1 MFGLEILKS
10 RLKDAPK
17 TSGVYLFKNKKD
29 IPIYI
34 GKAINIKRRLSN
46 YGNLP
51 KLPRRLQ
58 KMVSQT
64 VNIDFELTESE
75 RNALLLEALLIK
87 KFSPRYNIRL
97 KDDKSFPLIKI
108 TNGAFPRLTR
118 FRNDFSNEDKVFG
131 PFTSALKTDKVIKI
145 LQKSFKLRSCNDS
158 EFKNR
163 TRPCLLYDL
172 KQCSAPCVSKVDEN
186 EYKNQVSDTIK
197 FFQGSQK
204 KIFNKL
210 EKQMVYFSES
220 QNYEKAAEL
229 RDSIQSLNY
238 IIREEVKISTQETNF
253 DYIHIDNKKHFSIYI
268 GFIRYGRYLGGNLI
282 YYSDKF
288 EEDIDPT
295 SLIIQFYL
303 KSFRPKKII
312 ISKKIQGYNELK
324 SIMKENYKI
333 DVSLKSNNIVGIQK
347 ISNLT
352 AKRNDKE
359 VSLQKQKY
367 VNNQEILNL
376 LKIKF
381 NIKNNVERVEAY
393 DNSFF
398 GNNYAVASYVVFN
411 EEGFSI
417 KDSRTYKFKDYDLKK
432 FGDADLMRKVFKS
445 RFSKDDKILPDIIII
460 DGAQPYLKI
469 CQEAINESG
478 INEDIK
484 LIGVSKGFKRDF
496 RFDRYHLINEKN
508 LSLKDNPQIEGFIQ
522 KMRDQAHK
530 LSKKNSMKR
539 MSDSLKTSFLDDI
552 DGIGKVKKMRVINFF
567 GSVQNL
573 KRANRDE
580 LTQIKGLNSKNIK
593 AILDKING

>member
-1 MFGLEILKS
+1 MIGLEVLKN
-10 RLKDAPK
+10 RIKEAPK

-108 TNGAFPRLTR
+108 TDGQFPRLTR
-118 FRNDFSNEDKVFG
+118 FRNDFHQDDRVFG

-145 LQKSFKLRSCNDS
+145 LQKSFKLRSCSDL

-163 TRPCLLYDL
+163 KRPCLLFDL
-172 KQCSAPCVSKVDEN
+172 KQCSAPCVKYVSQKDYE
-186 EYKNQVSDTIK
+186 KQVSDTIK

-204 KIFNKL
+204 SIFDKL
-210 EKQMVYFSES
+210 EKQMIFFSKNE
-220 QNYEKAAEL
+220 NYEKAAEV

-238 IIREEVKISTQETNF
+238 IIREEIKVGNQDTNY
-253 DYIHIDNKKHFSIYI
+253 DYIYINDKGYFSIFI

-282 YYSDKF
+282 YYSEKVED
-288 EEDIDPT
+288 DIDAT

-303 KSFRPKKII
+303 KSFRPNKIILSKKII
-312 ISKKIQGYNELK
+312 GYLELK
-324 SIMKENYKI
+324 SIMNENYKI
-333 DVSLKSNNIVGIQK
+333 ETSLRNNTIPGIRQ
-347 ISNLT
+347 ISKLT
-352 AKRNDKE
+352 LNKNDKE
-359 VSLQKQKY
+359 VLLQKQKY
-367 VNNQEILNL
+367 QSSKEILEL
-376 LKIKF
+376 LKYRFGISHS
-381 NIKNNVERVEAY
+381 IERIEAY

-398 GNNYAVASYVVFN
+398 GNNYAVSSYVVFN
-411 EEGFSI
+411 EDGFSI

-432 FGDADLMRKVFKS
+432 FGDADLMRKVFEA
-445 RFSKDDKILPDIIII
+445 RFSKDDKVLPDIMII
-460 DGAQPYLKI
+460 DGGMPYLKI
-469 CQEAINESG
+469 CKEIIEKNG
-478 INEDIK
+478 IKEDIF
-484 LIGVSKGFKRDF
+484 LIGVSKGLKRDF
-496 RFDRYHLINEKN
+496 RFDRYHTSKERNI
-508 LSLKDNPQIEGFIQ
+508 SLREVPQIEGFIQ
-522 KMRDQAHK
+522 KMRDKAHN

-539 MSDSLKTSFLDDI
+539 MSDSLKTSFLDGI
-552 DGIGKVKKMRVINFF
+552 AGIGKIKKMRVINFF
-567 GSVQNL
+567 GNVQNL
-573 KRANRDE
+573 KQSTRDE
-580 LTQIKGLNSKNIK
+580 LIQIKGLNSKNIQD
-593 AILDKING
+593 ILDKING

>member
-324 SIMKENYKI
+324 FIMKENYKI
-333 DVSLKSNNIVGIQK
+333 DVSLKNNNIVGIQK

-460 DGAQPYLKI
+460 DGAHPYLKI

-478 INEDIK
+478 INENIK

>member
-238 IIREEVKISTQETNF
+238 IIREEVKISTQDTNF
-253 DYIHIDNKKHFSIYI
+253 DYIHIDNKNHFSIYI

-352 AKRNDKE
+352 ASRNDKE

-367 VNNQEILNL
+367 VNNQEILDL

>member
-108 TNGAFPRLTR
+108 TNGTFPRLTR

-288 EEDIDPT
+288 EEDIDPP

-478 INEDIK
+478 INENIK

-496 RFDRYHLINEKN
+496 RFDRYHLIDEKN

>member
-1 MFGLEILKS
+1 MIGLEVLKN
-10 RLKDAPK
+10 RIKEAPK

-108 TNGAFPRLTR
+108 TDGQFPRLTR
-118 FRNDFSNEDKVFG
+118 FRNDFHQDDRVFG

-145 LQKSFKLRSCNDS
+145 LQKSFKLRSCSDL

-163 TRPCLLYDL
+163 KRPCLLFDL
-172 KQCSAPCVSKVDEN
+172 KQCSAPCVKYVSQKDYE
-186 EYKNQVSDTIK
+186 KQVSDTIK

-204 KIFNKL
+204 SIFDKL
-210 EKQMVYFSES
+210 EKQMIFFSKNE
-220 QNYEKAAEL
+220 NYEKAAEV

-238 IIREEVKISTQETNF
+238 IIREEIKVGNQDTNY
-253 DYIHIDNKKHFSIYI
+253 DYIYINDKGYFSIFI

-282 YYSDKF
+282 YYSEKVED
-288 EEDIDPT
+288 DIDAT

-303 KSFRPKKII
+303 KSFRPNKIILSKKII
-312 ISKKIQGYNELK
+312 GYLELK
-324 SIMKENYKI
+324 SIMNENYKI
-333 DVSLKSNNIVGIQK
+333 ETSLRNNTIPGIRQ
-347 ISNLT
+347 ISKLT
-352 AKRNDKE
+352 LNKNDKE
-359 VSLQKQKY
+359 VLLQKQKY
-367 VNNQEILNL
+367 QSSKEILEL
-376 LKIKF
+376 LKYRFGISHS
-381 NIKNNVERVEAY
+381 IERIEAY

-398 GNNYAVASYVVFN
+398 GNNYAVSSYVVFN
-411 EEGFSI
+411 EDGFSI

-432 FGDADLMRKVFKS
+432 FGDADLMRKVFEA
-445 RFSKDDKILPDIIII
+445 RFSKDDKVLPDIMII
-460 DGAQPYLKI
+460 DGGMPYLKI
-469 CQEAINESG
+469 CKEIIEKNG
-478 INEDIK
+478 IKEDIF

-496 RFDRYHLINEKN
+496 RFDRYHTSKERNI
-508 LSLKDNPQIEGFIQ
+508 SLREVPQIEGFIQ
-522 KMRDQAHK
+522 KMRDKAHN
-530 LSKKNSMKR
+530 LSKRNSMKR
-539 MSDSLKTSFLDDI
+539 MSDSLKTSFLDGI
-552 DGIGKVKKMRVINFF
+552 AGIGKIKKMRVINFF
-567 GSVQNL
+567 GNVQNL
-573 KRANRDE
+573 KQSTRDE
-580 LTQIKGLNSKNIK
+580 LIQIKGLNSKNIQD
-593 AILDKING
+593 ILDKING

>member
-1 MFGLEILKS
+1 MIGLEVLKN
-10 RLKDAPK
+10 RLKEAPK

-108 TNGAFPRLTR
+108 TDGQFPRLTR
-118 FRNDFSNEDKVFG
+118 FRNDFHQDDRVFG

-145 LQKSFKLRSCNDS
+145 LQKSFKLRSCSDL

-163 TRPCLLYDL
+163 KRPCLLFDL
-172 KQCSAPCVSKVDEN
+172 KQCSAPCVKYVSQKDYE
-186 EYKNQVSDTIK
+186 KQVSDTIK

-204 KIFNKL
+204 SIFDKL
-210 EKQMVYFSES
+210 EKQMIFFSKNE
-220 QNYEKAAEL
+220 NYEKAAEV

-238 IIREEVKISTQETNF
+238 IIREEIKVGNQDTNY
-253 DYIHIDNKKHFSIYI
+253 DYIYINDKGYFSIFI

-282 YYSDKF
+282 YYSEKVED
-288 EEDIDPT
+288 DIDAT

-303 KSFRPKKII
+303 KSFRPNKIILSKKII
-312 ISKKIQGYNELK
+312 GYLELK
-324 SIMKENYKI
+324 SIMNENYKI
-333 DVSLKSNNIVGIQK
+333 ETSLRNNTIPGIRQ
-347 ISNLT
+347 ISKLT
-352 AKRNDKE
+352 LNKNDKE
-359 VSLQKQKY
+359 VLLQKQKY
-367 VNNQEILNL
+367 QSSKEILEL
-376 LKIKF
+376 LKYRFGISHS
-381 NIKNNVERVEAY
+381 IERIEAY

-398 GNNYAVASYVVFN
+398 GNNYAVSSYVVFN
-411 EEGFSI
+411 EDGFSI

-432 FGDADLMRKVFKS
+432 FGDADLMRKVFEA
-445 RFSKDDKILPDIIII
+445 RFSKDDKVLPDIMII
-460 DGAQPYLKI
+460 DGGMPYLKI
-469 CQEAINESG
+469 CKEIIEKNS
-478 INEDIK
+478 IKEDIF

-496 RFDRYHLINEKN
+496 RFDRYHTSKERNI
-508 LSLKDNPQIEGFIQ
+508 SLREVPQIEGFIQ
-522 KMRDQAHK
+522 KMRDKAHN

-539 MSDSLKTSFLDDI
+539 MSDSLKTSFLDGI
-552 DGIGKVKKMRVINFF
+552 AGIGKIKKMRVINFF
-567 GSVQNL
+567 GNVQNL
-573 KRANRDE
+573 KQSTRDE
-580 LTQIKGLNSKNIK
+580 LIQIKGLNSKNIQD
-593 AILDKING
+593 ILDKING

>member
-1 MFGLEILKS
+1 MIGLEVLKN
-10 RLKDAPK
+10 RIKEAPK

-108 TNGAFPRLTR
+108 TDGQFPRLTR
-118 FRNDFSNEDKVFG
+118 FRNDFHQDDRVFG

-145 LQKSFKLRSCNDS
+145 LQKSFKLRSCTDL

-163 TRPCLLYDL
+163 KRPCLLYDL
-172 KQCSAPCVSKVDEN
+172 KQCSAPCVKYVSQKDYE
-186 EYKNQVSDTIK
+186 KQVSDTVK

-204 KIFNKL
+204 SIFDKL
-210 EKQMVYFSES
+210 EKQMIFFSKNE
-220 QNYEKAAEL
+220 NYEKAAEV

-238 IIREEVKISTQETNF
+238 IIREEIKVGNQDANY
-253 DYIHIDNKKHFSIYI
+253 DYIYINDKDYFSIFI

-282 YYSDKF
+282 YYSEKVED
-288 EEDIDPT
+288 DIDAT

-303 KSFRPKKII
+303 KSFRPNKIILSKKII
-312 ISKKIQGYNELK
+312 GYLELK
-324 SIMKENYKI
+324 SIMNENYKI
-333 DVSLKSNNIVGIQK
+333 ETSLRNNSIPGIRQ
-347 ISNLT
+347 ISKLT
-352 AKRNDKE
+352 LNKNDAE
-359 VSLQKQKY
+359 VLLQKQKY
-367 VNNQEILNL
+367 QSSKEILQL
-376 LKIKF
+376 LKYRFDISHP
-381 NIKNNVERVEAY
+381 IERIEAY

-398 GNNYAVASYVVFN
+398 GNNYAVSSYVVFN
-411 EEGFSI
+411 EDGFSI
-417 KDSRTYKFKDYDLKK
+417 KDSRTYKFKDYDLKR
-432 FGDADLMRKVFKS
+432 FGDADLMRKVFEA
-445 RFSKDDKILPDIIII
+445 RFSKDDKVLPDIMII
-460 DGAQPYLKI
+460 DGGIPYLKI
-469 CQEAINESG
+469 CKEILEKND
-478 INEDIK
+478 IKEDIF

-496 RFDRYHLINEKN
+496 RFDRYHTSKDRNI
-508 LSLKDNPQIEGFIQ
+508 SLKEVPQIEGFIQ
-522 KMRDQAHK
+522 KMRDKAHN

-539 MSDSLKTSFLDDI
+539 MSDSLKTSFLDGI
-552 DGIGKVKKMRVINFF
+552 EGIGKIKKMRIINFF
-567 GSVQNL
+567 GNIQNL
-573 KRANRDE
+573 KQTTRDE
-580 LTQIKGLNSKNIK
+580 LIQIKGLNSKNIQD
-593 AILDKING
+593 ILDKING

>member
-1 MFGLEILKS
+1 MIGLEVLKN
-10 RLKDAPK
+10 RIKEAPR

-29 IPIYI
+29 VPIYI

-108 TNGAFPRLTR
+108 TDGQFPRLTR
-118 FRNDFSNEDKVFG
+118 FRNDFHQDDRVFG

-145 LQKSFKLRSCNDS
+145 LQKSFKLRSCTDL

-163 TRPCLLYDL
+163 KRPCLLFDL
-172 KQCSAPCVSKVDEN
+172 KQCSAPCVKYVSQKDYE
-186 EYKNQVSDTIK
+186 KQVSDTIK

-204 KIFNKL
+204 SIFDKL
-210 EKQMVYFSES
+210 EKQMIFFSKNE
-220 QNYEKAAEL
+220 NYEKAAEV

-238 IIREEVKISTQETNF
+238 IIREEIKVGNQDANY
-253 DYIHIDNKKHFSIYI
+253 DYIYINDKGYFSIFI

-282 YYSDKF
+282 YYSEKVED
-288 EEDIDPT
+288 DIDAT

-303 KSFRPKKII
+303 KSFRPNKIILSKKII
-312 ISKKIQGYNELK
+312 GYLELK
-324 SIMKENYKI
+324 SIMNENYKI
-333 DVSLKSNNIVGIQK
+333 ETFLRNKTIPGIRQ
-347 ISNLT
+347 ISKLT
-352 AKRNDKE
+352 LNKNDKE
-359 VSLQKQKY
+359 VLLQKQKY
-367 VNNQEILNL
+367 QSSKEILEL
-376 LKIKF
+376 LKYRFGISHS
-381 NIKNNVERVEAY
+381 IERIEAY

-398 GNNYAVASYVVFN
+398 GNNYAVSSYVVFN
-411 EEGFSI
+411 EDGFSI

-432 FGDADLMRKVFKS
+432 FGDADLMRKVFEA
-445 RFSKDDKILPDIIII
+445 RFSKDDKLLPDIMII
-460 DGAQPYLKI
+460 DGGMPYLKI
-469 CQEAINESG
+469 CKEIIEKNG
-478 INEDIK
+478 IKEDIF

-496 RFDRYHLINEKN
+496 RFDRYHTSKERNI
-508 LSLKDNPQIEGFIQ
+508 SLREVPQIEGFIQ
-522 KMRDQAHK
+522 KMRDKAHN

-539 MSDSLKTSFLDDI
+539 MSDSLKTSFLDGI
-552 DGIGKVKKMRVINFF
+552 AGIGKIKKMRVINFF
-567 GSVQNL
+567 GNVQNL
-573 KRANRDE
+573 KQSTRDE
-580 LTQIKGLNSKNIK
+580 LIQIKGLNSKNIQD
-593 AILDKING
+593 ILDKING

>member
-367 VNNQEILNL
+367 VNNHEILNL

-478 INEDIK
+478 INENIK

-496 RFDRYHLINEKN
+496 RFDRYHLIDEKN

>member
-478 INEDIK
+478 INENIK

>member
-64 VNIDFELTESE
+64 VNIDFELTETE

-172 KQCSAPCVSKVDEN
+172 KQCSAPCVSKVDEK

-253 DYIHIDNKKHFSIYI
+253 DYIHIDNKRHFSIYI

-478 INEDIK
+478 INENIK

-496 RFDRYHLINEKN
+496 RFDRYHLIDEKN

>member
-172 KQCSAPCVSKVDEN
+172 KQCSAPCVSKVNEN
-186 EYKNQVSDTIK
+186 EYKNQVSDTVK

-478 INEDIK
+478 INENIK

-496 RFDRYHLINEKN
+496 RFDRYHLLNEKN
-508 LSLKDNPQIEGFIQ
+508 LSLKDSPQIEGFIQ

>member
-1 MFGLEILKS
+1 MIGLEVLKN
-10 RLKDAPK
+10 RIKEAPK

-108 TNGAFPRLTR
+108 TDGQFPRLTR
-118 FRNDFSNEDKVFG
+118 FRNDFHQDDRVFG

-145 LQKSFKLRSCNDS
+145 LQKSFKLRSCTDL

-163 TRPCLLYDL
+163 KRPCLLFDL
-172 KQCSAPCVSKVDEN
+172 KQCSAPCVKYVSQKDYE
-186 EYKNQVSDTIK
+186 KQVGDTIK

-204 KIFNKL
+204 SIFDKL
-210 EKQMVYFSES
+210 EKQMIFFSKNE
-220 QNYEKAAEL
+220 NYEKAAEV

-238 IIREEVKISTQETNF
+238 IIREEIKIGNQDANY
-253 DYIHIDNKKHFSIYI
+253 DYIYINDKGYFSIFI

-282 YYSDKF
+282 YYSEKVED
-288 EEDIDPT
+288 DIDAT

-303 KSFRPKKII
+303 KSFRPNKIILSKKII
-312 ISKKIQGYNELK
+312 GYLELK
-324 SIMKENYKI
+324 SIMNENYKI
-333 DVSLKSNNIVGIQK
+333 ETSLRNNTIPGIRQ
-347 ISNLT
+347 ISKLT
-352 AKRNDKE
+352 LNKNDKE
-359 VSLQKQKY
+359 VLLQKQKY
-367 VNNQEILNL
+367 QSSKEILEL
-376 LKIKF
+376 LKYRFGISHS
-381 NIKNNVERVEAY
+381 IERIEAY

-398 GNNYAVASYVVFN
+398 GNNYAVSSYVVFN
-411 EEGFSI
+411 EDGFSI

-432 FGDADLMRKVFKS
+432 FGDADLMRKVFEA
-445 RFSKDDKILPDIIII
+445 RFSKDDKVLPDIMII
-460 DGAQPYLKI
+460 DGGMPYLKI
-469 CQEAINESG
+469 CKEIIEKNG
-478 INEDIK
+478 IKEDIF

-496 RFDRYHLINEKN
+496 RFDRYHTSKERNI
-508 LSLKDNPQIEGFIQ
+508 SLREVPQIEGFIQ
-522 KMRDQAHK
+522 KMRDKAHN

-539 MSDSLKTSFLDDI
+539 MSDSLKTSFLDGI
-552 DGIGKVKKMRVINFF
+552 AGIGKIKKMRVINFF
-567 GSVQNL
+567 GNVQNL
-573 KRANRDE
+573 KQSTRDE
-580 LTQIKGLNSKNIK
+580 LIQIKGLNSKNIQD
-593 AILDKING
+593 ILDKING

>member
-1 MFGLEILKS
+1 MIGLEVLKN
-10 RLKDAPK
+10 RIKEAPK

-108 TNGAFPRLTR
+108 TDGQFPRLTR
-118 FRNDFSNEDKVFG
+118 FRNDFHQDDRVFG

-145 LQKSFKLRSCNDS
+145 LQKSFKLRSCSDL

-163 TRPCLLYDL
+163 KRPCLLFDL
-172 KQCSAPCVSKVDEN
+172 KQCSAPCVKYVSQKDYE
-186 EYKNQVSDTIK
+186 KQVSDTIK

-204 KIFNKL
+204 SIFDKL
-210 EKQMVYFSES
+210 EKQMIFFSKNE
-220 QNYEKAAEL
+220 NYEKAAEV

-238 IIREEVKISTQETNF
+238 IIREEIKIGNQDANY
-253 DYIHIDNKKHFSIYI
+253 DYIYINDKGYFSIFI

-282 YYSDKF
+282 YYSEKVED
-288 EEDIDPT
+288 DIDAT

-303 KSFRPKKII
+303 KSFRPNKIILSKKII
-312 ISKKIQGYNELK
+312 GYLELK
-324 SIMKENYKI
+324 SIMNENYKI
-333 DVSLKSNNIVGIQK
+333 ETSLRNNTIPGIRQ
-347 ISNLT
+347 ISKLT
-352 AKRNDKE
+352 LNKNDKE
-359 VSLQKQKY
+359 VLLQKQKY
-367 VNNQEILNL
+367 QSSKEILEL
-376 LKIKF
+376 LKYRFGISHS
-381 NIKNNVERVEAY
+381 IERIEAY

-398 GNNYAVASYVVFN
+398 GNNYAVSSYVVFN
-411 EEGFSI
+411 EDGFSI

-432 FGDADLMRKVFKS
+432 FGDADLMRKVFEA
-445 RFSKDDKILPDIIII
+445 RFSKDDKVLPDIMII
-460 DGAQPYLKI
+460 DGGMPYLRI
-469 CQEAINESG
+469 CKEIIEKNG
-478 INEDIK
+478 IKEDIF

-496 RFDRYHLINEKN
+496 RFDRYHTSKERNI
-508 LSLKDNPQIEGFIQ
+508 SLREVPQIEGFIQ
-522 KMRDQAHK
+522 KMRDKAHN

-539 MSDSLKTSFLDDI
+539 MSDSLKTSFLDGI
-552 DGIGKVKKMRVINFF
+552 AGIGKIKKMRVINFF
-567 GSVQNL
+567 GNVQNL
-573 KRANRDE
+573 KQSTRDE
-580 LTQIKGLNSKNIK
+580 LIQIKGLNSKNIQD
-593 AILDKING
+593 ILDKING

>member
-1 MFGLEILKS
+1 MIGLEVLKN
-10 RLKDAPK
+10 RIKEAPK

-108 TNGAFPRLTR
+108 TDGQFPRLTR
-118 FRNDFSNEDKVFG
+118 FRNDFHQDDRVFG

-145 LQKSFKLRSCNDS
+145 LQKSFKLRSCTDL

-163 TRPCLLYDL
+163 KRPCLLFDL
-172 KQCSAPCVSKVDEN
+172 KQCSAPCVKYVSQKDYE
-186 EYKNQVSDTIK
+186 KQVSDTIK

-204 KIFNKL
+204 SIFDKL
-210 EKQMVYFSES
+210 EKQMIFFSKNE
-220 QNYEKAAEL
+220 NYEKAAEV

-238 IIREEVKISTQETNF
+238 IIREEIKIGNQDANY
-253 DYIHIDNKKHFSIYI
+253 DYIYINDKGYFSIFI

-282 YYSDKF
+282 YYSEKVED
-288 EEDIDPT
+288 DIDAT

-303 KSFRPKKII
+303 KSFRPNKIILSKKII
-312 ISKKIQGYNELK
+312 GYLELK
-324 SIMKENYKI
+324 SIMNENYKI
-333 DVSLKSNNIVGIQK
+333 ETSLRNNTIPGIRQ
-347 ISNLT
+347 ISKLT
-352 AKRNDKE
+352 LNKNDKE
-359 VSLQKQKY
+359 VLLQKQKY
-367 VNNQEILNL
+367 QSSKEILEL
-376 LKIKF
+376 MKYRFGISHS
-381 NIKNNVERVEAY
+381 IERIEAY

-398 GNNYAVASYVVFN
+398 GNNYAVSSYVVFN
-411 EEGFSI
+411 EDGFSI

-432 FGDADLMRKVFKS
+432 FGDADLMRKVFEA
-445 RFSKDDKILPDIIII
+445 RFSKDDKVLPDIMII
-460 DGAQPYLKI
+460 DGGMPYLKI
-469 CQEAINESG
+469 CKEIIEKNR
-478 INEDIK
+478 IKEDIF

-496 RFDRYHLINEKN
+496 RFDRYHTSKERNI
-508 LSLKDNPQIEGFIQ
+508 SLREVPQIEGFIQ
-522 KMRDQAHK
+522 KMRDKAHN

-539 MSDSLKTSFLDDI
+539 MSDSLKTSFLDGI
-552 DGIGKVKKMRVINFF
+552 AGIGKIKKMRVINFF
-567 GSVQNL
+567 GNVQNL
-573 KRANRDE
+573 KQSTRDE
-580 LTQIKGLNSKNIK
+580 LIQIKGLNSKNIQD
-593 AILDKING
+593 ILDKING

>member
-460 DGAQPYLKI
+460 DGAHPYLKI

-496 RFDRYHLINEKN
+496 RFDRYHLIDEKN

-573 KRANRDE
+573 KRAHRDE

>member
-312 ISKKIQGYNELK
+312 ISKRIQGYNELK

>member
-1 MFGLEILKS
+1 MFGLEILKN

-29 IPIYI
+29 VPIYI

-46 YGNLP
+46 YGNLS

-108 TNGAFPRLTR
+108 TDSTFPRLTR
-118 FRNDFSNEDKVFG
+118 FRNDFSNKDKVFG

-145 LQKSFKLRSCNDS
+145 LQKSFKLRSCNDL

-163 TRPCLLYDL
+163 SRPCLLYDL
-172 KQCSAPCVSKVDEN
+172 KQCSAPCVNKVN
-186 EYKNQVSDTIK
+186 QSEYKVQVDDTVK
-197 FFQGSQK
+197 FFKGSQK
-204 KIFNKL
+204 KIFDKL
-210 EKQMVYFSES
+210 EKQMVYFSEN

-253 DYIHIDNKKHFSIYI
+253 DYIYIDDKKHFSIYI

-282 YYSDKF
+282 YYSEKL
-288 EEDIDPT
+288 EEDMDPT

-303 KSFRPKKII
+303 KSFRPNKII
-312 ISKKIQGYNELK
+312 ISKRVKGHKELK
-324 SIMKENYKI
+324 LIMKENYKI
-333 DVSLKSNNIVGIQK
+333 DLSLKNNKIVGIHK
-347 ISNLT
+347 ISKIT

-359 VSLQKQKY
+359 VKLQQQKY
-367 VNNQEILNL
+367 INNQEILNL
-376 LKIKF
+376 LEIKF
-381 NIKNNVERVEAY
+381 GIKNKIERIEAY

-411 EEGFSI
+411 KEGFSI

-432 FGDADLMRKVFKS
+432 FGDADLMRNVFRS
-445 RFSKDDKILPDIIII
+445 RFSKDDKVLPDLIII
-460 DGAQPYLKI
+460 DGGQPYLKI
-469 CQEAINESG
+469 CQEIINESG
-478 INEDIK
+478 ISENIN

-496 RFDRYHLINEKN
+496 RFDKYHLLNEKN
-508 LSLKDNPQIEGFIQ
+508 LSLKDSPQIE
-522 KMRDQAHK
+522 A
-530 LSKKNSMKR
+530 
-539 MSDSLKTSFLDDI
+539 
-552 DGIGKVKKMRVINFF
+552 
-567 GSVQNL
+567 
-573 KRANRDE
+573 
-580 LTQIKGLNSKNIK
+580 
-593 AILDKING
+593 

>member
-282 YYSDKF
+282 YYSGKF

-478 INEDIK
+478 IDENIK

-496 RFDRYHLINEKN
+496 RFDRYHLIDEKN

>member
-1 MFGLEILKS
+1 MIGLEVLKN
-10 RLKDAPK
+10 RIKEAPK

-108 TNGAFPRLTR
+108 TDGQFPRLTR
-118 FRNDFSNEDKVFG
+118 FRNDFHQDDRVFG

-145 LQKSFKLRSCNDS
+145 LQKSFKLRSCSDL

-163 TRPCLLYDL
+163 KRPCLLFDL
-172 KQCSAPCVSKVDEN
+172 KQCSAPCVKYVSQKDYE
-186 EYKNQVSDTIK
+186 KQVSDTIK

-204 KIFNKL
+204 SIFDKL
-210 EKQMVYFSES
+210 EKQMIFFSKNE
-220 QNYEKAAEL
+220 NYEKAAEV

-238 IIREEVKISTQETNF
+238 IIREEIKVGNQDTNY
-253 DYIHIDNKKHFSIYI
+253 DYIYINDKGYFSIFI

-282 YYSDKF
+282 YYSEKVED
-288 EEDIDPT
+288 DIDAT

-303 KSFRPKKII
+303 KSFRPNKIILSKKII
-312 ISKKIQGYNELK
+312 SYLELK
-324 SIMKENYKI
+324 SIMNENYKI
-333 DVSLKSNNIVGIQK
+333 ETSLRNNTIPGIRQ
-347 ISNLT
+347 ISKLT
-352 AKRNDKE
+352 LNKNDKE
-359 VSLQKQKY
+359 VLLQKQKY
-367 VNNQEILNL
+367 QSSKEILEL
-376 LKIKF
+376 LKYRFGISHS
-381 NIKNNVERVEAY
+381 IERIEAY

-398 GNNYAVASYVVFN
+398 GNNYAVSSYVVFN
-411 EEGFSI
+411 EDGFSI

-432 FGDADLMRKVFKS
+432 FGDADLMRKVFEA
-445 RFSKDDKILPDIIII
+445 RFSKDDKVLPDIMII
-460 DGAQPYLKI
+460 DGGMPYLKI
-469 CQEAINESG
+469 CKEIIEKNG
-478 INEDIK
+478 IKEDIF

-496 RFDRYHLINEKN
+496 RFDRYHTSKERNI
-508 LSLKDNPQIEGFIQ
+508 SLREVPQIEGFIQ
-522 KMRDQAHK
+522 KMRDKAHN

-539 MSDSLKTSFLDDI
+539 MSDSLKTSFLDGI
-552 DGIGKVKKMRVINFF
+552 AGIGKIKKMRVINFF
-567 GSVQNL
+567 GNVQNL
-573 KRANRDE
+573 KQSTRDE
-580 LTQIKGLNSKNIK
+580 LIQIKGLNSKNIQD
-593 AILDKING
+593 ILDKING

>member
-10 RLKDAPK
+10 RLKNAPK

-478 INEDIK
+478 ITENIK
-484 LIGVSKGFKRDF
+484 LVGVSKGFKRDF
-496 RFDRYHLINEKN
+496 RFDRYHLIDEKN

>member
-469 CQEAINESG
+469 CQEAMNESG
-478 INEDIK
+478 INENIK

>member
-1 MFGLEILKS
+1 MIGLEVLKN
-10 RLKDAPK
+10 RIKEAPK

-108 TNGAFPRLTR
+108 TDGQFPRLTR
-118 FRNDFSNEDKVFG
+118 FRNDFHQDDRVFG

-145 LQKSFKLRSCNDS
+145 LQKSFKLRSCTDL

-163 TRPCLLYDL
+163 KRPCLLFDL
-172 KQCSAPCVSKVDEN
+172 KQCSAPCIKYVSQKDYE
-186 EYKNQVSDTIK
+186 KQVSDTIK

-204 KIFNKL
+204 SILDKL
-210 EKQMVYFSES
+210 EKQMIFFSKNE
-220 QNYEKAAEL
+220 NYEKAAEV

-238 IIREEVKISTQETNF
+238 IIREEIKVGNQDTNY
-253 DYIHIDNKKHFSIYI
+253 DYIYINDKGYFSIFI

-282 YYSDKF
+282 YYSEKVED
-288 EEDIDPT
+288 DIDAT

-303 KSFRPKKII
+303 KSFRPNKIILSKKII
-312 ISKKIQGYNELK
+312 GYLELK
-324 SIMKENYKI
+324 SIMNENYKI
-333 DVSLKSNNIVGIQK
+333 ETSLRNNTIPGIRQ
-347 ISNLT
+347 ISKLT
-352 AKRNDKE
+352 LNKNDKE
-359 VSLQKQKY
+359 VLLQKQKY
-367 VNNQEILNL
+367 QSSKEILEL
-376 LKIKF
+376 LKYRFGISHS
-381 NIKNNVERVEAY
+381 IERIEAY

-398 GNNYAVASYVVFN
+398 GNNYAVSSYVVFN
-411 EEGFSI
+411 EDGFSI

-432 FGDADLMRKVFKS
+432 FGDADLMRKVFEA
-445 RFSKDDKILPDIIII
+445 RFSKDDKVLPDIMII
-460 DGAQPYLKI
+460 DGGMPYLKI
-469 CQEAINESG
+469 CKEIIEKNG
-478 INEDIK
+478 IKEDIF

-496 RFDRYHLINEKN
+496 RFDRYHTSKERNI
-508 LSLKDNPQIEGFIQ
+508 SLREVPQIEGFIQ
-522 KMRDQAHK
+522 KMRDKAHN

-539 MSDSLKTSFLDDI
+539 MSDSLKTSFLDGI
-552 DGIGKVKKMRVINFF
+552 AGIGKIKKMRVINFF
-567 GSVQNL
+567 GNVQNL
-573 KRANRDE
+573 KQSTRDE
-580 LTQIKGLNSKNIK
+580 LIQIKGLNSKNIQD
-593 AILDKING
+593 ILDKING

>member
-1 MFGLEILKS
+1 MIGLEVLKN
-10 RLKDAPK
+10 RLKEAPK

-108 TNGAFPRLTR
+108 TDGQFPRLTR
-118 FRNDFSNEDKVFG
+118 FRNDFHQDDRVFG

-145 LQKSFKLRSCNDS
+145 LQKSFKLRSCSDL

-163 TRPCLLYDL
+163 KRPCLLFDL
-172 KQCSAPCVSKVDEN
+172 KQCSAPCVKYVSQKDYE
-186 EYKNQVSDTIK
+186 KQVSDTIK

-204 KIFNKL
+204 SIFDKL
-210 EKQMVYFSES
+210 EKQMIFFSKNE
-220 QNYEKAAEL
+220 NYEKAAEV

-238 IIREEVKISTQETNF
+238 IIREEIKVGNQDTNY
-253 DYIHIDNKKHFSIYI
+253 DYIYINDKGYFSIFI

-282 YYSDKF
+282 YYSEKVED
-288 EEDIDPT
+288 DIDAT

-303 KSFRPKKII
+303 KSFRPNKIILSKKII
-312 ISKKIQGYNELK
+312 GYLELK
-324 SIMKENYKI
+324 SIMNENYKI
-333 DVSLKSNNIVGIQK
+333 ETSLRNNTIPGIRQ
-347 ISNLT
+347 ISKLT
-352 AKRNDKE
+352 LNKNDKE
-359 VSLQKQKY
+359 VLLQKQKY
-367 VNNQEILNL
+367 QSSKEILEL
-376 LKIKF
+376 LKYRFGISHS
-381 NIKNNVERVEAY
+381 IERIEAY

-398 GNNYAVASYVVFN
+398 GNNYAVSSYVVFN
-411 EEGFSI
+411 EDGFSI

-432 FGDADLMRKVFKS
+432 FGDADLMRKVFEA
-445 RFSKDDKILPDIIII
+445 RFSKDDKVLPDIMII
-460 DGAQPYLKI
+460 DGGMPYLKI
-469 CQEAINESG
+469 CKEIIEKNG
-478 INEDIK
+478 IKEDIF

-496 RFDRYHLINEKN
+496 RFDRYHTSKERNI
-508 LSLKDNPQIEGFIQ
+508 SLREVPQIEGFIQ
-522 KMRDQAHK
+522 KMRDKAHN

-539 MSDSLKTSFLDDI
+539 MSDSLKTSFLDGI
-552 DGIGKVKKMRVINFF
+552 AGIGKIKKMRVINFF
-567 GSVQNL
+567 GNVQNL
-573 KRANRDE
+573 KQSTRDE
-580 LTQIKGLNSKNIK
+580 LIQIKGLNSKNIQD
-593 AILDKING
+593 ILDKING

>member
-303 KSFRPKKII
+303 KSFRPKKLI

-469 CQEAINESG
+469 CQEVINESG
-478 INEDIK
+478 ITENIK

-496 RFDRYHLINEKN
+496 RFDRYHLIDEKN

>member
-10 RLKDAPK
+10 RLKEAPK

-478 INEDIK
+478 INENIK

-496 RFDRYHLINEKN
+496 RFDRYHLIDEKN

>member
-186 EYKNQVSDTIK
+186 QYKNQVSDTIK

-210 EKQMVYFSES
+210 EKQMVYFSAS

-253 DYIHIDNKKHFSIYI
+253 DYIHIDNKKHLLYFLIVYNN
-268 GFIRYGRYLGGNLI
+268 NL
-282 YYSDKF
+282 
-288 EEDIDPT
+288 
-295 SLIIQFYL
+295 
-303 KSFRPKKII
+303 
-312 ISKKIQGYNELK
+312 
-324 SIMKENYKI
+324 
-333 DVSLKSNNIVGIQK
+333 
-347 ISNLT
+347 
-352 AKRNDKE
+352 
-359 VSLQKQKY
+359 
-367 VNNQEILNL
+367 
-376 LKIKF
+376 
-381 NIKNNVERVEAY
+381 
-393 DNSFF
+393 
-398 GNNYAVASYVVFN
+398 
-411 EEGFSI
+411 
-417 KDSRTYKFKDYDLKK
+417 
-432 FGDADLMRKVFKS
+432 
-445 RFSKDDKILPDIIII
+445 
-460 DGAQPYLKI
+460 
-469 CQEAINESG
+469 
-478 INEDIK
+478 
-484 LIGVSKGFKRDF
+484 
-496 RFDRYHLINEKN
+496 
-508 LSLKDNPQIEGFIQ
+508 
-522 KMRDQAHK
+522 
-530 LSKKNSMKR
+530 
-539 MSDSLKTSFLDDI
+539 
-552 DGIGKVKKMRVINFF
+552 
-567 GSVQNL
+567 
-573 KRANRDE
+573 
-580 LTQIKGLNSKNIK
+580 
-593 AILDKING
+593 

>member
-295 SLIIQFYL
+295 SLVIQFYL

-478 INEDIK
+478 INENIK